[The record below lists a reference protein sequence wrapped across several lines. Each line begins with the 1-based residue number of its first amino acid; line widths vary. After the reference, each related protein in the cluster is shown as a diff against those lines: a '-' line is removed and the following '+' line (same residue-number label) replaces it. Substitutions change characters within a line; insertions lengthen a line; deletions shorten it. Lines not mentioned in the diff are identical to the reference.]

1 MAEPMEGLAASIV
14 SWIRA
19 RVEEAGRRGCVVGVS
34 GGVDSAVA
42 LALCQRAF
50 PKDTVG
56 VVLPCYSSPEDL
68 ADAQLV
74 LETVGVPGYT
84 VELTRVHDS
93 LLEAIEGGGIE
104 VGDERDPARVNLKPR
119 LRMATLYFVAARLG
133 YLVVGTGNAS
143 ELTVGYFTKYG
154 DGGVDL
160 LPLGDLV
167 KGEVRLL
174 ARYLGLPERIVE
186 KEPSAGLWPGQTDE
200 GEMGV
205 SYAAIDAYLRGGK
218 VSPEERDRIENMRR
232 LNYHKLKP
240 PPVCHLK

>member
-1 MAEPMEGLAASIV
+1 MAEPVERLAQSIV
-14 SWIRA
+14 SWIRV

-42 LALCQRAF
+42 LALCKRAF
-50 PKDTVG
+50 PTHTVG
-56 VVLPCYSSPEDL
+56 VVLPCHSCPEDL
-68 ADAQLV
+68 ADAELV
-74 LETVGVPGYT
+74 LNAVGVEGYT
-84 VELTRVHDS
+84 VELTRAHDA
-93 LLEAIEGGGIE
+93 LLEAIERGGIE

-143 ELTVGYFTKYG
+143 ELAVGYFTKYG
-154 DGGVDL
+154 DGGVDI

-167 KGEVRLL
+167 KAEVRRL

-205 SYAAIDAYLRGGK
+205 SYAAIDAYLRGGN
-218 VSPEERDRIENMRR
+218 VSPEDRSRIEDMRR
-232 LNYHKLKP
+232 INYHKLKP
-240 PPVCHLK
+240 PPICHLK